1 MGLPL
6 TLFDGEP
13 VAFRRRRET
22 RSADDY
28 TSLAV
33 GAAWARATGAA
44 MRHATAAVSACTIR
58 WATAAAQFSV
68 EPANRALAALT
79 ADALYLVGAAL
90 ARNGEAV
97 FLIEVDADGVRLLPV
112 SDFDVH
118 GGADPRGWRYR
129 VSIPGPSTTIT
140 RTVGADSVAHFRWD
154 RDPARPWRG
163 RAPLS
168 QASDTV
174 RAICGVERAIGDE
187 SSQAHVRLLAPPSQ
201 ATAPFGPIPSA
212 TEEQHKRVEDK
223 FNRHVN
229 DGSRAASVI
238 MMPGQI
244 EPHRLGAEYAGS
256 TAAIREGL
264 ERSIFA
270 CYGVPPVLCDPR
282 APGASFR
289 EGWRSF
295 RISTL
300 AALAST
306 IEAEVRAKLDAN
318 ASVSTAPLAASD
330 VASQS
335 RALRSMTESGV
346 PLDEA
351 RRLAG
356 LL

>member
-1 MGLPL
+1 MGLSL
-6 TLFDGEP
+6 G
-13 VAFRRRRET
+13 RWWRRRET
-22 RSADDY
+22 RNAEATDY
-28 TSLAV
+28 TSLRLATQWTAV
-33 GAAWARATGAA
+33 SGAQRQAV
-44 MRHATAAVSACTIR
+44 AAVSACEIR
-58 WATAAAQFSV
+58 WASAAAQFSV
-68 EPANRALAALT
+68 EPANRALAPLT

-97 FLIEVDADGVRLLPV
+97 FLIEVDDSVRLLPV

-118 GGADPRGWRYR
+118 GGADPRGWQYR

-140 RTVGADSVAHFRWD
+140 RTVGADSVAHFKWD

-201 ATAPFGPIPSA
+201 ATEPFGPIPSA

-223 FNRHVN
+223 FNRHLA
-229 DGSRAASVI
+229 GSRAASVI

-282 APGASFR
+282 APGASYR

-306 IEAEVRAKLDAN
+306 IEAEVRAKLDDSAT
-318 ASVSTAPLAASD
+318 VSTAPLAASD
-330 VASQS
+330 VASQA